1 MRYLLHLTHRYPDLT
16 MTANIDYY
24 FSLTS
29 PWSYLGH
36 ERLLEIAAAT
46 GASITPYEVSYRG
59 TIFAATGGLPVHKRA
74 PERQAYRL
82 QELARW
88 RDYLGI
94 ALNVN
99 PKHWPID
106 ETVAANMWVALRETG
121 SAATALTFAGRV
133 MRAVWSEERDI
144 ADTGTL
150 VSIANEADIDGN
162 ALFDAAADPKWAAL
176 RLSQSEAA
184 VKRGVFGAPSYCVDD
199 QLYWGQD
206 RLDFVQRH
214 LQKKK

>member
-1 MRYLLHLTHRYPDLT
+1 
-16 MTANIDYY
+16 MTANVDYY

-36 ERLLEIAAAT
+36 ERLLKIVADT
-46 GASITPYEVSYRG
+46 GAGITPYEVSYRG

-94 ALNVN
+94 DLNVH
-99 PKHWPID
+99 PKHWPND
-106 ETVAANMWVALRETG
+106 ETMAANMWVALRETE
-121 SAATALTFAGRV
+121 SVPAALNFAGLV
-133 MRAVWSEERDI
+133 MQGVWSEDRDI
-144 ADTGTL
+144 ADTDTL
-150 VSIANEADIDGN
+150 VGMANDAGFDGSALLKEAAN
-162 ALFDAAADPKWAAL
+162 PRWAAL
-176 RLSQSEAA
+176 RQSQSDAA
-184 VKRGVFGAPSYCVDD
+184 VERGVFGAPSYGIED

-214 LQKKK
+214 LQQ

>member
-1 MRYLLHLTHRYPDLT
+1 
-16 MTANIDYY
+16 MTANVDYY

-36 ERLLEIAAAT
+36 ERLLEIVANS
-46 GASITPYEVSYRG
+46 GAVIAPYEVSYRG

-88 RDYLGI
+88 RDHLGI
-94 ALNVN
+94 VLNVN
-99 PKHWPID
+99 PKHWPND
-106 ETVAANMWVALRETG
+106 ETVAANMWVALRETD
-121 SAATALTFAGRV
+121 SVATALKFAGLV
-133 MRAVWSEERDI
+133 MRGVWSEDRDI
-144 ADTGTL
+144 ADTDTL
-150 VSIANEADIDGN
+150 VNIAGDAGVDGS
-162 ALFDAAADPKWAAL
+162 ALLKEAADPKWAAL
-176 RLSQSEAA
+176 RQSQSDAA
-184 VKRGVFGAPSYCVDD
+184 VARGVFGAPSYCIED

-214 LQKKK
+214 LERRIK